1 MQSDTFLNNTDS
13 EDEEYSSDS
22 SGDLPENNNIG
33 VKYDVPKDYSDLR
46 FLDQSKQD
54 KYFEL
59 SKQLFNRQIQKY
71 RIVFN
76 TNYTLDGKTLYKSEI
91 DLVDRYKLNG
101 VNNVIGFR
109 IVRAHFKSFS
119 AGLRF
124 VDLHV
129 PEIPHI
135 ACKLNEYGIP
145 IIERIPLDPVTSTV
159 NNFIAQYSEYH
170 NYFTPIK
177 LSKLNL
183 KMILPD
189 GTETTQCEGF
199 YEFELTILNDSFS
212 KR

>member
-22 SGDLPENNNIG
+22 SGDLPENNNVG

-46 FLDQSKQD
+46 FLDQSRQD
-54 KYFEL
+54 KYLQLRNEL
-59 SKQLFNRQIQKY
+59 FTKQVEKG

-76 TNYTLDGKTLYKSEI
+76 TNYTLDGSTAYKSEI

-101 VNNVIGFR
+101 LPNVIGFELIR
-109 IVRAHFKSFS
+109 ANIKSASSGVRFI
-119 AGLRF
+119 
-124 VDLHV
+124 DLHI

-135 ACKLNEYGIP
+135 ACKQNEYGTP
-145 IIERIPLDPVTSTV
+145 IIDRIPLDVSVSTI
-159 NNFIAQYSEYH
+159 NNYTQHRDYQ

-183 KMILPD
+183 VVILPD
-189 GTETTQCEGF
+189 GTRSTSYEGF
-199 YEFELTILNDSFS
+199 YEFEITVLKDSFS

>member
-22 SGDLPENNNIG
+22 SGDLPENNNVG

-46 FLDQSKQD
+46 FLDQSRQD
-54 KYFEL
+54 KYLQLRNEL
-59 SKQLFNRQIQKY
+59 FTKQVEKG

-76 TNYTLDGKTLYKSEI
+76 TKYILDGSDDYKSEI

-101 VNNVIGFR
+101 IPNVIGFEL
-109 IVRAHFKSFS
+109 IRANIKSASTSNHFI
-119 AGLRF
+119 
-124 VDLHV
+124 DLHI

-135 ACKLNEYGIP
+135 ACKQNEYGVP
-145 IIERIPLDPVTSTV
+145 IIERIPLDVSTTTI
-159 NNFIAQYSEYH
+159 NNYTQDRPYQ

-183 KMILPD
+183 VVFLPD
-189 GTETTQCEGF
+189 GTRSTAYEGF
-199 YEFELTILNDSFS
+199 YEFEITVLKDSFS

>member
-1 MQSDTFLNNTDS
+1 MQSDTFMNNTDS

-22 SGDLPENNNIG
+22 SGDLPENNNVG

-54 KYFEL
+54 KYLQLRNEL
-59 SKQLFNRQIQKY
+59 FTKKVEKG

-76 TNYTLDGKTLYKSEI
+76 TNYTLDGSTAYKSEI

-101 VNNVIGFR
+101 LPNVIGFEL
-109 IVRAHFKSFS
+109 IRANIKSASASVHFI
-119 AGLRF
+119 
-124 VDLHV
+124 DLHV

-135 ACKLNEYGIP
+135 ACKQNEYGTP
-145 IIERIPLDPVTSTV
+145 IIDRIPLNLSTSTI
-159 NNFIAQYSEYH
+159 NNYTQHRDYQ

-183 KMILPD
+183 VVILPD
-189 GTETTQCEGF
+189 GTKTTDYEGF
-199 YEFELTILNDSFS
+199 YEFEITVLKDSLS

>member
-22 SGDLPENNNIG
+22 SGDLPENNNVG

-54 KYFEL
+54 EYLKLRNEL
-59 SKQLFNRQIQKY
+59 FTKKVEKG

-76 TNYTLDGKTLYKSEI
+76 TNYTLDGSTAYKSEL
-91 DLVDRYKLNG
+91 DLVDKYKLNG
-101 VNNVIGFR
+101 LPNVIGFEL
-109 IVRAHFKSFS
+109 IRANIKSASASVHFI
-119 AGLRF
+119 
-124 VDLHV
+124 DLHI

-135 ACKLNEYGIP
+135 ACKQNEYGTP
-145 IIERIPLDPVTSTV
+145 IIDRIPLNLSTSTI
-159 NNFIAQYSEYH
+159 NNYTQHRDYQ

-183 KMILPD
+183 VVILPD
-189 GTETTQCEGF
+189 GTKTTDYEGF
-199 YEFELTILNDSFS
+199 YEFEITVLKDSLS

>member
-1 MQSDTFLNNTDS
+1 MQSDTFMNNTDS

-22 SGDLPENNNIG
+22 SGDLPENNNVG

-54 KYFEL
+54 EYLKLRNEL
-59 SKQLFNRQIQKY
+59 FTKKVEKG

-76 TNYTLDGKTLYKSEI
+76 TNYTLDGSTAYKSEL
-91 DLVDRYKLNG
+91 DLVDKYKLNG
-101 VNNVIGFR
+101 LPNVIGFEL
-109 IVRAHFKSFS
+109 IRANIKSASASVHFI
-119 AGLRF
+119 
-124 VDLHV
+124 DLHV

-135 ACKLNEYGIP
+135 ACKQNEYGTP
-145 IIERIPLDPVTSTV
+145 IIDRIPLDLSTSTI
-159 NNFIAQYSEYH
+159 NNYTQHRDYQ

-183 KMILPD
+183 VVILPD
-189 GTETTQCEGF
+189 GTKSTSYEGF
-199 YEFELTILNDSFS
+199 YEFEITVLKDSLS

>member
-1 MQSDTFLNNTDS
+1 MQSDTFMNNTDS

-54 KYFEL
+54 EYLKLRNEL
-59 SKQLFNRQIQKY
+59 FTKKVEKG

-76 TNYTLDGKTLYKSEI
+76 TNYTLDGSTAYKSEI
-91 DLVDRYKLNG
+91 DLVDQYKMNG
-101 VNNVIGFR
+101 LPNVIGFEL
-109 IVRAHFKSFS
+109 IRANIKSASASVHFI
-119 AGLRF
+119 
-124 VDLHV
+124 DLHV

-135 ACKLNEYGIP
+135 ACKQNEYGTP
-145 IIERIPLDPVTSTV
+145 IIDRIPLDLSTSTI
-159 NNFIAQYSEYH
+159 NNYTQHRDYQ

-183 KMILPD
+183 KTLLPN
-189 GTETTQCEGF
+189 GTETTAYEGF
-199 YEFELTILNDSFS
+199 YEFEITVLKDSLS

>member
-1 MQSDTFLNNTDS
+1 MQSDTFMNNTDS

-22 SGDLPENNNIG
+22 SGDLPENNNVG

-54 KYFEL
+54 KYLQLRNEL
-59 SKQLFNRQIQKY
+59 FTKKVEKG

-76 TNYTLDGKTLYKSEI
+76 TNYTLDGSTAYKSEL
-91 DLVDRYKLNG
+91 DLVDKYKLNG
-101 VNNVIGFR
+101 LPNVIGFEL
-109 IVRAHFKSFS
+109 IRANIKSASASVHFI
-119 AGLRF
+119 
-124 VDLHV
+124 DLHV

-135 ACKLNEYGIP
+135 ACKQNEYGTP
-145 IIERIPLDPVTSTV
+145 IIDRIPLDLSTSTI
-159 NNFIAQYSEYH
+159 NNYTQHRDYQ

-183 KMILPD
+183 VVILPD
-189 GTETTQCEGF
+189 GTKTTDYEGF
-199 YEFELTILNDSFS
+199 YEFEITVLKDSLS

>member
-22 SGDLPENNNIG
+22 SGDLPENNNVG

-54 KYFEL
+54 EYLKLRNEL
-59 SKQLFNRQIQKY
+59 FTKKVEKG

-76 TNYTLDGKTLYKSEI
+76 TNYTLDGSTAYKSEI
-91 DLVDRYKLNG
+91 DLVDQYKMNG
-101 VNNVIGFR
+101 LPNVIGFEL
-109 IVRAHFKSFS
+109 IRANIKSASASVHFI
-119 AGLRF
+119 
-124 VDLHV
+124 DLHV

-135 ACKLNEYGIP
+135 ACKQNEYGTP
-145 IIERIPLDPVTSTV
+145 IIDRIPLNLSTSTI
-159 NNFIAQYSEYH
+159 NNYTQHRDYQ

-183 KMILPD
+183 VVILPD
-189 GTETTQCEGF
+189 GTKTTDYEGF
-199 YEFELTILNDSFS
+199 YEFEITVLKDSLS

>member
-1 MQSDTFLNNTDS
+1 MQSDTFMNNTDS

-22 SGDLPENNNIG
+22 SGDLPENNNVG

-54 KYFEL
+54 EYLKLRNEL
-59 SKQLFNRQIQKY
+59 FTKKVEKG

-76 TNYTLDGKTLYKSEI
+76 TNYTLDGSTAYKSEL
-91 DLVDRYKLNG
+91 DLVDKYKLNG
-101 VNNVIGFR
+101 LPNVIGFEL
-109 IVRAHFKSFS
+109 IRANIKSASASVHFI
-119 AGLRF
+119 
-124 VDLHV
+124 DLHI

-135 ACKLNEYGIP
+135 ACKQNEYGTP
-145 IIERIPLDPVTSTV
+145 IIDRIPLDLSTSTI
-159 NNFIAQYSEYH
+159 NNYTQHRDYQ

-183 KMILPD
+183 VVILPD
-189 GTETTQCEGF
+189 GTKTTDYEGF
-199 YEFELTILNDSFS
+199 YEFEITVLKDSLS

>member
-1 MQSDTFLNNTDS
+1 MQSDTFMNNTDS

-22 SGDLPENNNIG
+22 SGDLPENNNVG

-54 KYFEL
+54 EYLKLRNEL
-59 SKQLFNRQIQKY
+59 FTKKVEKG

-76 TNYTLDGKTLYKSEI
+76 TNYTLDGSTAYKSEL
-91 DLVDRYKLNG
+91 DLVDKYKLNG
-101 VNNVIGFR
+101 LPNVIGFEL
-109 IVRAHFKSFS
+109 IRANIKSASASVHFI
-119 AGLRF
+119 
-124 VDLHV
+124 DLHV

-135 ACKLNEYGIP
+135 ACKQNEYGTP
-145 IIERIPLDPVTSTV
+145 IIDRIPLNLSTSTI
-159 NNFIAQYSEYH
+159 NNYTQHRDYQ

-183 KMILPD
+183 VVILPD
-189 GTETTQCEGF
+189 GTKSTSYEGF
-199 YEFELTILNDSFS
+199 YEFEITVLKDSLS

>member
-22 SGDLPENNNIG
+22 SGDLPENNNVG
-33 VKYDVPKDYSDLR
+33 VKYDVPKDYSDMR
-46 FLDQSKQD
+46 FLDQSRQD
-54 KYFEL
+54 KYLQLRNEL
-59 SKQLFNRQIQKY
+59 FTKQIEKG

-76 TNYTLDGKTLYKSEI
+76 TNYILDGSNDYKSEI

-101 VNNVIGFR
+101 IPNVIGFEL
-109 IVRAHFKSFS
+109 IRANIKSASTSNHFI
-119 AGLRF
+119 
-124 VDLHV
+124 DLHI

-135 ACKLNEYGIP
+135 ACKQNEYGVP
-145 IIERIPLDPVTSTV
+145 IIERIPLDLSTTTI
-159 NNFIAQYSEYH
+159 NNYTQDRSYQ

-183 KMILPD
+183 VVFLPD
-189 GTETTQCEGF
+189 GTRSTAYEGF
-199 YEFELTILNDSFS
+199 YEFEITVLKDSFS

>member
-1 MQSDTFLNNTDS
+1 MQSDTFMNNTDS

-22 SGDLPENNNIG
+22 SGDLPENNNVG

-54 KYFEL
+54 EYLKLRNEL
-59 SKQLFNRQIQKY
+59 FTKKVEKG

-76 TNYTLDGKTLYKSEI
+76 TNYTLDGSTAYKSEL
-91 DLVDRYKLNG
+91 DLVDKYKLNG
-101 VNNVIGFR
+101 LPNVIGFEL
-109 IVRAHFKSFS
+109 IRANIKSASASVHFI
-119 AGLRF
+119 
-124 VDLHV
+124 DLHV

-135 ACKLNEYGIP
+135 ACKQNEYGTP
-145 IIERIPLDPVTSTV
+145 IIDRIPLDLSTSTI
-159 NNFIAQYSEYH
+159 NNYTQHRDYQ

-183 KMILPD
+183 VVILPD
-189 GTETTQCEGF
+189 GTKTTDYEGF
-199 YEFELTILNDSFS
+199 YEFEITVLKDSLS

>member
-22 SGDLPENNNIG
+22 SGDLPENNNVG

-54 KYFEL
+54 EYLKLRNEL
-59 SKQLFNRQIQKY
+59 FTKKVEKG

-76 TNYTLDGKTLYKSEI
+76 TNYTLDGSTAYKSEL
-91 DLVDRYKLNG
+91 DLVDKYKLNG
-101 VNNVIGFR
+101 LPNVIGFEL
-109 IVRAHFKSFS
+109 IRANIKSASASVHFI
-119 AGLRF
+119 
-124 VDLHV
+124 DLHI

-135 ACKLNEYGIP
+135 ACKQNEYGTP
-145 IIERIPLDPVTSTV
+145 IIDRIPLDVSVSTI
-159 NNFIAQYSEYH
+159 NNYTQHRDYQ

-183 KMILPD
+183 VVILPD
-189 GTETTQCEGF
+189 GTKSIQYEGF
-199 YEFELTILNDSFS
+199 YEFEITVLKDSLS

>member
-22 SGDLPENNNIG
+22 SGDLPENNNVG

-54 KYFEL
+54 EYLKLRNEL
-59 SKQLFNRQIQKY
+59 FTKKVEKG

-76 TNYTLDGKTLYKSEI
+76 TNYTLDGSTAYKSEI

-101 VNNVIGFR
+101 LPNVIGFEL
-109 IVRAHFKSFS
+109 IRANIKSASASVHFI
-119 AGLRF
+119 
-124 VDLHV
+124 DLHI

-135 ACKLNEYGIP
+135 ACKQNEYGTP
-145 IIERIPLDPVTSTV
+145 IIERIPLNLSTTTI
-159 NNFIAQYSEYH
+159 NNYTQHRDYQ

-183 KMILPD
+183 KTILPN
-189 GTETTQCEGF
+189 GTVTTDYEGF
-199 YEFELTILNDSFS
+199 YEFEITVLKDSLS

>member
-1 MQSDTFLNNTDS
+1 MQSDTFMNNTDS

-22 SGDLPENNNIG
+22 SGDLPENNNVG

-54 KYFEL
+54 EYLKLRNEL
-59 SKQLFNRQIQKY
+59 FTKKVEKG

-76 TNYTLDGKTLYKSEI
+76 TNYTLDGSTAYKSEI

-101 VNNVIGFR
+101 LPNVIGFEL
-109 IVRAHFKSFS
+109 IRANIKSASASVHFI
-119 AGLRF
+119 
-124 VDLHV
+124 DLHV

-135 ACKLNEYGIP
+135 ACKQNEYGTP
-145 IIERIPLDPVTSTV
+145 IIDRIPLDLSTSTI
-159 NNFIAQYSEYH
+159 NNYTQHRGYQ

-183 KMILPD
+183 VVILPD
-189 GTETTQCEGF
+189 GTKTTDYEGF
-199 YEFELTILNDSFS
+199 YEFEITVLKDSLS

>member
-1 MQSDTFLNNTDS
+1 MQSDTFMNNTDS

-22 SGDLPENNNIG
+22 SGDLPENNNVG

-54 KYFEL
+54 EYLKLRNEL
-59 SKQLFNRQIQKY
+59 FTKKVEKG

-76 TNYTLDGKTLYKSEI
+76 TNYTLDGSTAYKSEI
-91 DLVDRYKLNG
+91 DLVDQYKMNG
-101 VNNVIGFR
+101 LPNVIGFEL
-109 IVRAHFKSFS
+109 IRANIKSASASVHFI
-119 AGLRF
+119 
-124 VDLHV
+124 DLHV

-135 ACKLNEYGIP
+135 ACKQNEYGTP
-145 IIERIPLDPVTSTV
+145 IIDRIPLNLSTSTI
-159 NNFIAQYSEYH
+159 NNYTQHRDYQ

-183 KMILPD
+183 VVILPD
-189 GTETTQCEGF
+189 GTKTTDYEGF
-199 YEFELTILNDSFS
+199 YEFEITVLKDSLS

>member
-22 SGDLPENNNIG
+22 SGDLPENNNVG
-33 VKYDVPKDYSDLR
+33 VKYDVPKDYSDMR
-46 FLDQSKQD
+46 FLDQSRQD
-54 KYFEL
+54 KYLQLRNEL
-59 SKQLFNRQIQKY
+59 FTKQIEKG

-76 TNYTLDGKTLYKSEI
+76 TKYILDGSNDYKSEI

-101 VNNVIGFR
+101 IPNVIGFEL
-109 IVRAHFKSFS
+109 IRANIKSASTDVYFI
-119 AGLRF
+119 
-124 VDLHV
+124 DLHI

-135 ACKLNEYGIP
+135 ACKQNEYGVP
-145 IIERIPLDPVTSTV
+145 IIERIPLDVSTTTI
-159 NNFIAQYSEYH
+159 NNYTQDRPYQ

-183 KMILPD
+183 KTILPN
-189 GTETTQCEGF
+189 GTETTDYEGF
-199 YEFELTILNDSFS
+199 YEFEITVLKDSFS

>member
-1 MQSDTFLNNTDS
+1 MQSDTFMNNTDS

-22 SGDLPENNNIG
+22 SGDLPENNNVG

-54 KYFEL
+54 EYLKLRNEL
-59 SKQLFNRQIQKY
+59 FTKKVEKG

-76 TNYTLDGKTLYKSEI
+76 TNYTLDGSTAYKSEL
-91 DLVDRYKLNG
+91 DLVDQYKMNG
-101 VNNVIGFR
+101 LPNVIGFEL
-109 IVRAHFKSFS
+109 IRANIKSASASVHFI
-119 AGLRF
+119 
-124 VDLHV
+124 DLHV

-135 ACKLNEYGIP
+135 ACKQNEYGTP
-145 IIERIPLDPVTSTV
+145 IIDRIPLNLSTSTI
-159 NNFIAQYSEYH
+159 NNYTQHRDYQ

-183 KMILPD
+183 VVILPD
-189 GTETTQCEGF
+189 GTKTTDYEGF
-199 YEFELTILNDSFS
+199 YEFEITILKDSLS

>member
-1 MQSDTFLNNTDS
+1 MQSDTFMNNTDS

-22 SGDLPENNNIG
+22 SGDLPENNNVG

-54 KYFEL
+54 EYLKLRNEL
-59 SKQLFNRQIQKY
+59 FTKKVEKG

-76 TNYTLDGKTLYKSEI
+76 TNYTLDGSTAYKSEI
-91 DLVDRYKLNG
+91 DLVDKYKLNG
-101 VNNVIGFR
+101 IPNVIGFEL
-109 IVRAHFKSFS
+109 IRANIKSASASVHFI
-119 AGLRF
+119 
-124 VDLHV
+124 DLHV

-135 ACKLNEYGIP
+135 ACKQNEYGTP
-145 IIERIPLDPVTSTV
+145 IIDRIPLNLSTSTI
-159 NNFIAQYSEYH
+159 NNYTQHRDYQ

-183 KMILPD
+183 VVILPD
-189 GTETTQCEGF
+189 GTKTTDYEGF
-199 YEFELTILNDSFS
+199 YEFEITVLKDSLS

>member
-1 MQSDTFLNNTDS
+1 MQSDTFMNNTDS

-22 SGDLPENNNIG
+22 SGDLPENNNVG

-54 KYFEL
+54 EYLKLRNEL
-59 SKQLFNRQIQKY
+59 FTKKVEKG

-76 TNYTLDGKTLYKSEI
+76 TNYTLDGSTAYKSEL
-91 DLVDRYKLNG
+91 DLVDKYKLNG
-101 VNNVIGFR
+101 LPNVIGFEL
-109 IVRAHFKSFS
+109 IRANIKSASASVHFI
-119 AGLRF
+119 
-124 VDLHV
+124 DLHI

-135 ACKLNEYGIP
+135 ACKQNEYGTP
-145 IIERIPLDPVTSTV
+145 IIDRIPLNLSTSTI
-159 NNFIAQYSEYH
+159 NNYTQHRDYQ

-183 KMILPD
+183 VVILPD
-189 GTETTQCEGF
+189 GTKSTSYEGF
-199 YEFELTILNDSFS
+199 YEFEITVLKDSLS

>member
-1 MQSDTFLNNTDS
+1 MQSDTFMNNTDS

-22 SGDLPENNNIG
+22 SGDLPENNNVG

-54 KYFEL
+54 EYLKLRNEL
-59 SKQLFNRQIQKY
+59 FTKKVEKG

-76 TNYTLDGKTLYKSEI
+76 TNYTLDGSTAYKSEI
-91 DLVDRYKLNG
+91 DLVDKYKLNG
-101 VNNVIGFR
+101 IPNVIGFEL
-109 IVRAHFKSFS
+109 IRANIKSASASVHFI
-119 AGLRF
+119 
-124 VDLHV
+124 DLHV

-135 ACKLNEYGIP
+135 ACKQNEYGTP
-145 IIERIPLDPVTSTV
+145 IIDRIPLNLSTSTI
-159 NNFIAQYSEYH
+159 NNYTQHRDYQ

-183 KMILPD
+183 VVILPD
-189 GTETTQCEGF
+189 GTKSTSYEGF
-199 YEFELTILNDSFS
+199 YELEITVLKDSLS

>member
-22 SGDLPENNNIG
+22 SGDLPENNNVG

-54 KYFEL
+54 EYLKLRNEL
-59 SKQLFNRQIQKY
+59 FTKKVEKG

-76 TNYTLDGKTLYKSEI
+76 TNYTLDGSTAYKSEL
-91 DLVDRYKLNG
+91 DLVDKYKLNG
-101 VNNVIGFR
+101 LPNVIGFEL
-109 IVRAHFKSFS
+109 IRANIKSASASVHFI
-119 AGLRF
+119 
-124 VDLHV
+124 DLHV

-135 ACKLNEYGIP
+135 ACKQNEYGTP
-145 IIERIPLDPVTSTV
+145 IIDRIPLNLSTSTI
-159 NNFIAQYSEYH
+159 NNYTQHRDYQ

-183 KMILPD
+183 VVILPD
-189 GTETTQCEGF
+189 GTKTTDYEGF
-199 YEFELTILNDSFS
+199 YEFEITVLKDSLS

>member
-1 MQSDTFLNNTDS
+1 MQSDTFMNNTDS

-22 SGDLPENNNIG
+22 SGDLPENNNVG

-54 KYFEL
+54 EYLKLRNEL
-59 SKQLFNRQIQKY
+59 FTKKVEKG

-76 TNYTLDGKTLYKSEI
+76 TNYTLDGSTAYKSEL
-91 DLVDRYKLNG
+91 DLVDQYKMNG
-101 VNNVIGFR
+101 LPNVIGFEL
-109 IVRAHFKSFS
+109 IRANIKSASASVHFI
-119 AGLRF
+119 
-124 VDLHV
+124 DLHV

-135 ACKLNEYGIP
+135 ACKQNEYGTP
-145 IIERIPLDPVTSTV
+145 IIDRIPLNLSTSTI
-159 NNFIAQYSEYH
+159 NNYTQHRDYQ

-183 KMILPD
+183 VVILPD
-189 GTETTQCEGF
+189 GTKTTDYEGF
-199 YEFELTILNDSFS
+199 YEFEITVLKDSLS

>member
-22 SGDLPENNNIG
+22 SGDLPENNNVG
-33 VKYDVPKDYSDLR
+33 VKYDVPKDYSDMR
-46 FLDQSKQD
+46 FLDQSRQD
-54 KYFEL
+54 KYLQLRNEL
-59 SKQLFNRQIQKY
+59 FTKQVEKG

-76 TNYTLDGKTLYKSEI
+76 TNYTLDGSTDYKSEI

-101 VNNVIGFR
+101 IPNVIGFEL
-109 IVRAHFKSFS
+109 IRANIKSASSSIHFI
-119 AGLRF
+119 
-124 VDLHV
+124 DLHI

-135 ACKLNEYGIP
+135 ACKQNEYGVP
-145 IIERIPLDPVTSTV
+145 IIERIPLDLSTSTI
-159 NNFIAQYSEYH
+159 NNYTQDRSYQ

-183 KMILPD
+183 KTILPN
-189 GTETTQCEGF
+189 GSETTAYEGF
-199 YEFELTILNDSFS
+199 YEFEITVLKDSFS

>member
-22 SGDLPENNNIG
+22 SGDLPENNNVG

-54 KYFEL
+54 EYLKLRNEL
-59 SKQLFNRQIQKY
+59 FTKKVEKG

-76 TNYTLDGKTLYKSEI
+76 TNYTLDGSTAYKSEL
-91 DLVDRYKLNG
+91 DLVDKYKLNG
-101 VNNVIGFR
+101 LPNVIGFEL
-109 IVRAHFKSFS
+109 IRANIKSASASVHFI
-119 AGLRF
+119 
-124 VDLHV
+124 DLHV

-135 ACKLNEYGIP
+135 ACKQNEYGTP
-145 IIERIPLDPVTSTV
+145 IIDRIPLDLSTSTI
-159 NNFIAQYSEYH
+159 NNYTQHRDYQ

-183 KMILPD
+183 VVILPD
-189 GTETTQCEGF
+189 GTKSTSYEGF
-199 YEFELTILNDSFS
+199 YEFEITVLKDSLS

>member
-1 MQSDTFLNNTDS
+1 MQSDTFMNNTDS

-22 SGDLPENNNIG
+22 SGDLPENNNVG

-54 KYFEL
+54 EYLKLRNEL
-59 SKQLFNRQIQKY
+59 FTKKVEKG

-76 TNYTLDGKTLYKSEI
+76 TNYTLDGSTAYKSEL
-91 DLVDRYKLNG
+91 DLVDKYKLNG
-101 VNNVIGFR
+101 LPNVIGFEL
-109 IVRAHFKSFS
+109 IRANIKSASASVHFI
-119 AGLRF
+119 
-124 VDLHV
+124 DLHI

-135 ACKLNEYGIP
+135 ACKQNEYGTP
-145 IIERIPLDPVTSTV
+145 IIDRIPLNLSTSTI
-159 NNFIAQYSEYH
+159 NNYTQHRDYQ

-183 KMILPD
+183 KTLLPN
-189 GTETTQCEGF
+189 GTETTAYEGF
-199 YEFELTILNDSFS
+199 YEFEITVLKDSLS

>member
-1 MQSDTFLNNTDS
+1 MQSDTFMNNTDS

-22 SGDLPENNNIG
+22 SGDLPENNNVG

-54 KYFEL
+54 KYLQLRNEL
-59 SKQLFNRQIQKY
+59 FTKKVEKG

-76 TNYTLDGKTLYKSEI
+76 TNYTLDGSTAYKTEI

-101 VNNVIGFR
+101 LPNVIGFEL
-109 IVRAHFKSFS
+109 IRANIKSASASVHFI
-119 AGLRF
+119 
-124 VDLHV
+124 DLHV

-135 ACKLNEYGIP
+135 ACKQNEYGTP
-145 IIERIPLDPVTSTV
+145 IIDRIPLDLSTSTI
-159 NNFIAQYSEYH
+159 NNYTQHRDYQ

-183 KMILPD
+183 VVILPD
-189 GTETTQCEGF
+189 GTKTTDYEGF
-199 YEFELTILNDSFS
+199 YEFEITVLKDSLS

>member
-1 MQSDTFLNNTDS
+1 MQSDTFMNNTDS

-22 SGDLPENNNIG
+22 SGDLPENNNVG

-54 KYFEL
+54 EYLKLRNEL
-59 SKQLFNRQIQKY
+59 FTKKVEKG

-76 TNYTLDGKTLYKSEI
+76 TNYTLDGSTAYKSEL
-91 DLVDRYKLNG
+91 DLVDKYKLNG
-101 VNNVIGFR
+101 LPNVIGFEL
-109 IVRAHFKSFS
+109 IRANIKSASASVHFI
-119 AGLRF
+119 
-124 VDLHV
+124 DLHI

-135 ACKLNEYGIP
+135 ACKQNEYGTP
-145 IIERIPLDPVTSTV
+145 IIDRIPLNLSTSTI
-159 NNFIAQYSEYH
+159 NNYTQHRDYQ

-183 KMILPD
+183 VVILPD
-189 GTETTQCEGF
+189 GTKTTDYEGF
-199 YEFELTILNDSFS
+199 YEFEITVLKDSLS

>member
-1 MQSDTFLNNTDS
+1 MQSDTFMNNTDS

-22 SGDLPENNNIG
+22 SGDLPENNNVG

-54 KYFEL
+54 EYLKLRNEL
-59 SKQLFNRQIQKY
+59 FTKKVEKG

-76 TNYTLDGKTLYKSEI
+76 TNYTLDGSTAYKSEI

-101 VNNVIGFR
+101 LPNVIGFEL
-109 IVRAHFKSFS
+109 IRANIKSASASVHFI
-119 AGLRF
+119 
-124 VDLHV
+124 DLHV

-135 ACKLNEYGIP
+135 ACKQNEYGTP
-145 IIERIPLDPVTSTV
+145 IIDRIPLDLSTSTI
-159 NNFIAQYSEYH
+159 NNYTQHRDYQ

-183 KMILPD
+183 VVILPD
-189 GTETTQCEGF
+189 GTKTTDYEGF
-199 YEFELTILNDSFS
+199 YEFEITVLKDSLS

>member
-1 MQSDTFLNNTDS
+1 MQSDTFMNNTDS

-22 SGDLPENNNIG
+22 SGDLPENNNVG

-54 KYFEL
+54 EYLKLRNEL
-59 SKQLFNRQIQKY
+59 FTKKVEKG

-76 TNYTLDGKTLYKSEI
+76 TNYTLDGSTAYKSEL
-91 DLVDRYKLNG
+91 DLVDKYKLNG
-101 VNNVIGFR
+101 IPNVIGFEL
-109 IVRAHFKSFS
+109 IRANIKSASASVHFI
-119 AGLRF
+119 
-124 VDLHV
+124 DLHV

-135 ACKLNEYGIP
+135 ACKQNEYGTP
-145 IIERIPLDPVTSTV
+145 IIDRIPLNLSTSTI
-159 NNFIAQYSEYH
+159 NNYTQHRDYQ

-183 KMILPD
+183 VVILPD
-189 GTETTQCEGF
+189 GTKTTDYEGF
-199 YEFELTILNDSFS
+199 YEFEITVLKDSLS

>member
-22 SGDLPENNNIG
+22 SGDLPENNNVG

-54 KYFEL
+54 EYLKLRNEL
-59 SKQLFNRQIQKY
+59 FTKKVEKG

-76 TNYTLDGKTLYKSEI
+76 TKYTLDGSTDYKSEI

-101 VNNVIGFR
+101 IPNVIGFEL
-109 IVRAHFKSFS
+109 IRANIKSASTSVYFI
-119 AGLRF
+119 
-124 VDLHV
+124 DLHI

-135 ACKLNEYGIP
+135 ACKQNEYGIP
-145 IIERIPLDPVTSTV
+145 IIERIPLDISTTTI
-159 NNFIAQYSEYH
+159 NNYTQHRDYQ

-183 KMILPD
+183 KTILPN
-189 GTETTQCEGF
+189 GTETTAYEGF
-199 YEFELTILNDSFS
+199 YEFEITVLKDSLS

>member
-22 SGDLPENNNIG
+22 SGDLPENNNVG
-33 VKYDVPKDYSDLR
+33 VKYDVPKDYSDMR
-46 FLDQSKQD
+46 FLDQSRQD
-54 KYFEL
+54 KYLQLRNEL
-59 SKQLFNRQIQKY
+59 FTKQIEKG

-101 VNNVIGFR
+101 IPNVIGFEL
-109 IVRAHFKSFS
+109 IRASIKSASTDVYFI
-119 AGLRF
+119 
-124 VDLHV
+124 DLHI

-135 ACKLNEYGIP
+135 ACKQNEYGVP
-145 IIERIPLDPVTSTV
+145 IIERIPLDVSTTTI
-159 NNFIAQYSEYH
+159 NNYTQDRPYQ

-183 KMILPD
+183 KTILPN
-189 GTETTQCEGF
+189 GTETTDYEGF
-199 YEFELTILNDSFS
+199 YEFEITVLRDSFS